1 MKFVMVP
8 GGWQGG
14 WAFDSVAA
22 ELHRNGHRVE
32 AVTLS
37 GLEPDGPVDV
47 DRPPNLDTHID
58 QVAGIIDRGDEAPV
72 ALCGHSY
79 GGMVIAG
86 VADRLG
92 DRLDQLVF
100 IDAYVPADGDSCW
113 SLTSDRFRELF
124 IDGARA
130 DGRWVAVPEGLD
142 PRARPHPMASFVQS
156 IRLGD
161 KRGRALGRT
170 FISGGAWT
178 GSPFVDLT
186 ERLRDDSAWRVHEI
200 PVGHNIARRDPH
212 GLAAVLGALPPGSAR
227 RGALTPRR

>member
-14 WAFDSVAA
+14 WAFDSVAD
-22 ELHRNGHRVE
+22 ELRRAGHQVE

-37 GLEPDGPVDV
+37 GLEADGPVDV
-47 DRPPNLDTHID
+47 GRPPNLDTHTD
-58 QVAGIIDRGDEAPV
+58 QVAEIVDRSDGTPL

-92 DRLDQLVF
+92 DRLHQLVF
-100 IDAYVPADGDSCW
+100 IDAYVPDDGDSCW
-113 SLTSDRFRELF
+113 SLTSDRFREAF
-124 IDGARA
+124 IAGAHA

-156 IRLGD
+156 IRLGGD
-161 KRGRALGRT
+161 PGPALGRT
-170 FISGGAWT
+170 FISGGAWE
-178 GSPFVDLT
+178 GSPFVPLS
-186 ERLRDDSAWRVHEI
+186 ERLRHDPGWRFHEI

-212 GLAAVLGALPPGSAR
+212 SLAAVLGALPSNPA
-227 RGALTPRR
+227 